1 VGRAILPRSAFCV
14 DPLVKQ
20 LLSLLPVKRHEAEML
35 LCVVSFSTDRR
46 PPEVLGFDA
55 FALEAESR
63 LRRALVARYG
73 VEVGT
78 DATADAL
85 AYAWEHWQELSGMS
99 NPTGYLYR
107 VAQSTVR
114 RHHRWS
120 RRSTMLPSETA
131 AELSP
136 TEPALPG
143 ALGQLRP
150 DVRVAVVLVHG
161 YAWTYAE
168 VAALLDVPVSTVRN
182 HVHRGTARLR
192 NELEH

>member
-1 VGRAILPRSAFCV
+1 M
-14 DPLVKQ
+14 
-20 LLSLLPVKRHEAEML
+20 KRHEAEML
-35 LCVVSFSTDRR
+35 LDVVSFYTDRR
-46 PPEVLGFDA
+46 LPDVLDFDA
-55 FALEAESR
+55 FAHEAESR

-85 AYAWEHWQELSGMS
+85 AYAWEHWQELSAMS

-114 RHHRWS
+114 RHHRWN
-120 RRSTMLPSETA
+120 RRSPTLPSETA
-131 AELSP
+131 AELSA

>member
-1 VGRAILPRSAFCV
+1 
-14 DPLVKQ
+14 
-20 LLSLLPVKRHEAEML
+20 
-35 LCVVSFSTDRR
+35 
-46 PPEVLGFDA
+46 
-55 FALEAESR
+55 
-63 LRRALVARYG
+63 
-73 VEVGT
+73 
-78 DATADAL
+78 
-85 AYAWEHWQELSGMS
+85 
-99 NPTGYLYR
+99 
-107 VAQSTVR
+107 
-114 RHHRWS
+114 
-120 RRSTMLPSETA
+120 MLPSETSMD
-131 AELSP
+131 LSP